1 MILTTFNAGLVYLHF
16 LKTTILKSIKPVDK
30 ITALWALSEAGL
42 GGIFHAFRMPFT
54 GLIIAGVSILF
65 ISLIAKLSDNNLK
78 NILKSMLIVLI
89 IKMIISPHTPPTA
102 YLALSFQGVLG
113 FALFYLFGI
122 NRLSIILLALL
133 ALVESGFQ
141 KIFTLT
147 IFYGVSIWESIDSFY
162 KYLVTEMS
170 FLPELSGTQFLLL
183 IYLAIYCLSALLFAS
198 MTIGILRRLEQ
209 NDKELIREYYQYFS
223 EHDSKGLNKKKK
235 KRLIGRRTWLVI
247 ILMMIISVLLLFS
260 PEMGWQKALYV
271 FLRSILVILIW
282 YIAIA
287 PFFKYLF
294 ERFLKKQKVRFSAEL
309 TFVLGVFPTLRSIAS
324 FGLKKNGPIS
334 SMKKLKQFF
343 EDIIY
348 LTLNTELPSDG
359 KDSDIDRHGQKWEN
373 HHP

>member
-1 MILTTFNAGLVYLHF
+1 LATFISGLVYLHF
-16 LKTTILKSIKPVDK
+16 LKTTILKNIKPVDK

-42 GGIFHAFRMPFT
+42 GGVFHAFRVPFT

-65 ISLIAKLSDNNLK
+65 ISLIAKLSDNKLK
-78 NILKSMLIVLI
+78 NVLKSMLIVLI

-122 NRLSIILLALL
+122 NRVSILLLALL
-133 ALVESGFQ
+133 ALIESGFQ
-141 KIFTLT
+141 KILTLT

-162 KYLVTEMS
+162 KYLVTELR
-170 FLPELSGTQFLLL
+170 FLPELSGTQFLLI
-183 IYLAIYCLSALLFAS
+183 IYLAIYCLSAILFAS
-198 MTIGILRRLEQ
+198 ISIGILGRLEQ
-209 NDKELIREYYQYFS
+209 NDQDLIREYYQYVS
-223 EHDSKGLNKKKK
+223 KNDPKGLNRKKKK
-235 KRLIGRRTWLVI
+235 NLIGRRAWLLI
-247 ILMMIISVLLLFS
+247 ILLMIISVLLLFS
-260 PEMGWQKALYV
+260 PEMGWQQALYI
-271 FLRSILVILIW
+271 FLRSILVILLW

-309 TFVLGVFPTLRSIAS
+309 SFVLGVFPTLRSIAS
-324 FGLKKNGPIS
+324 FGIKKNGPIS
-334 SMKKLKQFF
+334 SLQKLKHFF

-359 KDSDIDRHGQKWEN
+359 KNSDIDRDGQKW
-373 HHP
+373 